1 MAICPT
7 IFSKEKKKKRKTQSI
22 KNQSQEKKKKNKQTN
37 KQTNLTINEFY
48 EVQQTRN
55 LLILHYPS
63 NQSSLEDLEI
73 H

>member
-22 KNQSQEKKKKNKQTN
+22 KNQSQEKKKK
-37 KQTNLTINEFY
+37 NLTINEFY

>member
-22 KNQSQEKKKKNKQTN
+22 KNQSQEKKK
-37 KQTNLTINEFY
+37 NLTINEFY